1 MKLTRTR
8 RGDWR
13 LTTPRTYVFLTD
25 EELAE
30 AGQLIAQAVSAG
42 NATVYVSGGEQK

>member
-1 MKLTRTR
+1 MKLTRTK

-30 AGQLIAQAVSAG
+30 AGRLIAQALSSGAD
-42 NATVYVSGGEQK
+42 TVYSSGGEA

>member
-13 LTTPRTYVFLTD
+13 LTTPRTYVFLTE
-25 EELAE
+25 EELVE
-30 AGQLIAQAVSAG
+30 AGRLIAQAVSAG
-42 NATVYVSGGEQK
+42 NTTVYVSSGEQQ

>member
-1 MKLTRTR
+1 MKLTRTN

-25 EELAE
+25 EELVAAHDLIKQALASGAE
-30 AGQLIAQAVSAG
+30 
-42 NATVYVSGGEQK
+42 TVYSSGSNA